1 MNTDAADPIYVGI
14 DISKDRL
21 DVDWAGQPPASHVYG
36 GAALA
41 KLIRQLQGS
50 VRPVH
55 VVCEPSGGYE
65 RALLAALWAADVAV
79 SLVNASRVRAF
90 AKAQGLLAKT
100 DELDARVLRMF
111 GEKMTPSRLQPPEP
125 VRERL
130 ADLVQRRE
138 QLVALLGTEE
148 QRLTQS
154 RDKVVRKLTGKLI
167 RELERQIC
175 VLEKAIADVIDDDDT
190 LRQQCERM
198 QEVKGIG
205 QVTASTLL
213 ATLPE
218 LGKLN
223 RKEISALAGVAPYNH
238 DSGKHRGRRL
248 IRGGRL
254 AVRRVLY
261 MAATVA
267 ARFNPVLRDFYQR
280 LLAAGKPKKVALT
293 AVMRKLVTL
302 LNHLLKNPHFSLA

>member
-1 MNTDAADPIYVGI
+1 MNTDAVDRIYVGI

-21 DVDWAGQPPASHVYG
+21 DVDWPGQPPASHVYG

-65 RALLAALWAADVAV
+65 RALLAGLWAADVAV

-100 DELDARVLRMF
+100 DELDARVLRLF

-302 LNHLLKNPHFSLA
+302 LNHLLKNPHFNLA